1 LRQNLYEAM
10 FLADGAKAGSE
21 FPGLVRHIVGLL
33 QREGAAIERIE
44 KWSERKLAYKI
55 HGVERGIYVLVYFRA
70 DTSRIQELRRSINLS
85 EELVRALILAAET
98 MSPSTG
104 DVYNTN
110 GDLVEAAK
118 PVPPV
123 TEAAKPAPPA
133 TEAAVKKEEAP
144 PAAEQ
149 AAKAPAEAEAKEA

>member
-1 LRQNLYEAM
+1 MRQNLYEAM

-104 DVYNTN
+104 DVYNAN
-110 GDLVEAAK
+110 GDLI
-118 PVPPV
+118 
-123 TEAAKPAPPA
+123 EAAKPAPPPA
-133 TEAAVKKEEAP
+133 PAAPEAKPAEPAAPVQAADKVAAETEAEKK
-144 PAAEQ
+144 
-149 AAKAPAEAEAKEA
+149 

>member
-1 LRQNLYEAM
+1 M

-85 EELVRALILAAET
+85 EEIVRVLILAAEA

-104 DVYNTN
+104 DVYNAN
-110 GDLVEAAK
+110 GDLI
-118 PVPPV
+118 
-123 TEAAKPAPPA
+123 EAAKPAPPPA
-133 TEAAVKKEEAP
+133 PAAPEAKPAEPAAPVQAADKVAAETEAEKK
-144 PAAEQ
+144 
-149 AAKAPAEAEAKEA
+149 